1 MQSQM
6 SFSEMLLLPESCPF
20 HGQSVYKI
28 IPHIS
33 TLDGVIKEASLT
45 ERESMQDG
53 SGTRHFKLSLNSR
66 LGTLRVGFSDYRH
79 GLSYTSFEYSSITLD
94 KKKIGKDEKL
104 TATVKV
110 KNIGSVAGA
119 EAVQFY
125 VADTQ
130 SYLKRPVKELKGF
143 KKVHLKPGETK
154 VVSFVV
160 DKYAISYFDEDRSS
174 WLAEKGMFTI
184 LVGASS
190 ADIKATAD
198 FELSTTYWWTGL

>member
-1 MQSQM
+1 
-6 SFSEMLLLPESCPF
+6 L
-20 HGQSVYKI
+20 
-28 IPHIS
+28 
-33 TLDGVIKEASLT
+33 
-45 ERESMQDG
+45 
-53 SGTRHFKLSLNSR
+53 
-66 LGTLRVGFSDYRH
+66 
-79 GLSYTSFEYSSITLD
+79 FEYSSITLD

-143 KKVHLKPGETK
+143 NKVHLKSGETK

-174 WLAEKGMFTI
+174 WLAEKGTFTI

>member
-1 MQSQM
+1 
-6 SFSEMLLLPESCPF
+6 
-20 HGQSVYKI
+20 VYEI
-28 IPHIS
+28 IRHIS

-45 ERESMQDG
+45 ERESMLGG

-66 LGTLRVGFSDYRH
+66 LGTFRFGFSDHRH

-94 KKKIGKDEKL
+94 KKRISKDEKL

-110 KNIGSVAGA
+110 KNIGSFAGA

-174 WLAEKGMFTI
+174 WLAEKGTFTV

-198 FELSTTYWWTGL
+198 FQLSTTYWWTGL